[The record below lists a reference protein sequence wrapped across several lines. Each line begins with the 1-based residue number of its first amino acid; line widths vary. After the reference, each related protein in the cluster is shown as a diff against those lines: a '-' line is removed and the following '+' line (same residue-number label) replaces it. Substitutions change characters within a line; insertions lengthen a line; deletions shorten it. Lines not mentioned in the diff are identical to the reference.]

1 MTTTISNPPFNMK
14 WNIPMMAGI
23 QPRFQMTNLPPKGNA
38 NYAFILTALNVS
50 DRCLFILPNSV
61 LSTNDANEC
70 EIKKYLVEHNFVD
83 AVVICPNRMFESTDI
98 GTCILV
104 LDKHKKST
112 TVEMVDLRNKYTVE
126 SREQNGQ
133 FGGNTH
139 KNRTYKKECYTLSDT
154 VINDVLKCISERKT
168 IGGYAKSVSIQ
179 DIQKND
185 YMLIPGRY
193 IDFTYEDS
201 PRRSYEE
208 IVTDINHIVQ
218 QKNLCKLTIN
228 ETVARNLGFDL
239 DLYKNDCESG
249 ELQRII
255 QKLAG
260 CKLLKS
266 NYFTAT
272 KNKCEIKFENG
283 SKNEISS
290 VLIMIMNTWK
300 QHIYFLNQEEN
311 RYLAELRDNL
321 IGDLTSGKIDV
332 NCGAKM
338 EGESKNA

>member
-1 MTTTISNPPFNMK
+1 MYRQSDTPIGNGNRAKTPKPFAVPADGK
-14 WNIPMMAGI
+14 PCI
-23 QPRFQMTNLPPKGNA
+23 R
-38 NYAFILTALNVS
+38 
-50 DRCLFILPNSV
+50 
-61 LSTNDANEC
+61 LSTTNGRLKTSAPIAGRKWEKRNMELTELKRNLFKIFGVENIESLKTAIYNCCIENDTE
-70 EIKKYLVEHNFVD
+70 KF
-83 AVVICPNRMFESTDI
+83 
-98 GTCILV
+98 
-104 LDKHKKST
+104 
-112 TVEMVDLRNKYTVE
+112 
-126 SREQNGQ
+126 
-133 FGGNTH
+133 
-139 KNRTYKKECYTLSDT
+139 
-154 VINDVLKCISERKT
+154 
-168 IGGYAKSVSIQ
+168 
-179 DIQKND
+179 
-185 YMLIPGRY
+185 
-193 IDFTYEDS
+193 
-201 PRRSYEE
+201 
-208 IVTDINHIVQ
+208 VQ

-321 IGDLTSGKIDV
+321 IGDLTSWKIDV

-338 EGESKNA
+338 DGKEK

>member
-1 MTTTISNPPFNMK
+1 MITTISNPPFNMK
-14 WNIPMMAGI
+14 WDIPMMASI

-50 DRCLFILPNSV
+50 DRCLFILPNNI
-61 LSTNDANEC
+61 LNTNDANER

-83 AVVICPNRMFESTDI
+83 AVVLCPNRMFESTDI

-104 LDKHKKST
+104 LDKHKKTT

-126 SREQNGQ
+126 QREQKGQ
-133 FGGNTH
+133 FGGTTH
-139 KNRTYKKECYTLSDT
+139 ENRTYKKEIHTLADS
-154 VINDVLKCISERKT
+154 VINEVLESISERKT
-168 IGGYAKSVSIQ
+168 IDGYAKPVRIQ
-179 DIQKND
+179 EIQKND
-185 YMLIPGRY
+185 YLLIPSRY
-193 IDFTYEDS
+193 IDFTHEDS
-201 PRRSYEE
+201 TRRSYEE

-239 DLYKNDCESG
+239 DLYKNDCDSD
-249 ELQRII
+249 ELQHII
-255 QKLAG
+255 QKTAG
-260 CKLLKS
+260 CKLLKN

-283 SKNEISS
+283 SKDELSS
-290 VLIMIMNTWK
+290 ILIMIMNMWK

-321 IGDLTSGKIDV
+321 IADLMTGKIDV
-332 NCGAKM
+332 N
-338 EGESKNA
+338 